1 MPKIT
6 AITLQVK
13 DKERVNL
20 YLDGKFFCGL
30 LLESVIKHK
39 LKVGDDVL
47 EEEISN
53 IQYDSE
59 KSKALDKAMGYL
71 SLSMKTTRQVEK
83 YLSGKGYNNP
93 VIFFVLEKLKEYGYL
108 DDSIYAV
115 SYIRSYSKK
124 KGKKLIEY
132 ELISKGIDKV
142 DVEKAYKLIEESDE
156 TLPENPCKDIA
167 EKYMKNKEIT
177 KENLQKLYR
186 YLLGKGFTYEQA
198 KEASFDNFSIGE
210 TYD

>member
-30 LLESVIKHK
+30 LLETVLKHK
-39 LKVGDDVL
+39 LKVGDEVL
-47 EEEISN
+47 EDEISN

-59 KSKALDKAMGYL
+59 KTKALDKAMGYL
-71 SLSMKTTRQVEK
+71 SVSMKTKRQVEK
-83 YLSGKGYNNP
+83 YLSNKGYNYP
-93 VIFFVLEKLKEYGYL
+93 VIFFVLEKLKEYGFL
-108 DDSIYAV
+108 DDSVYAV
-115 SYIRSYSKK
+115 SYIRSYAKK

-132 ELISKGIDKV
+132 ELVSKGIDKS
-142 DVEKAYKLIEESDE
+142 DVEKAYAQIEESDE
-156 TLPENPCKDIA
+156 SLPKNPAKDIA
-167 EKYMKNKEIT
+167 IKYMRSKEPT

-198 KEASFDNFSIGE
+198 KEASFDSFSKGE
-210 TYD
+210 DYD